1 MDNQKSN
8 QDRLE
13 DALLTFIER
22 TVQNESA
29 DPHEI
34 SVLPAM
40 GEVLVKLWGHH

>member
-8 QDRLE
+8 HDRLE
-13 DALLTFIER
+13 EAFITFIER

-40 GEVLVKLWGHH
+40 GEVLAKLWGCH